1 MTEASFFVS
10 CTTLQPPLQGFRP
23 PVRPPT
29 ENLVA
34 GKAMWSNGHGKMW
47 GHRESILDRTL
58 RQRMRARVTTA
69 PPGRSQDHLVGRPPT
84 KSGVKSF
91 TSWWKSSTEVLKT
104 CLMTS
109 TRRQP
114 DYHDPSNGA
123 HKSTPCSTME
133 PSWPKP
139 CHISFREM
147 SLMDKWWVCYFD
159 LYDILI
165 TNHYEITS
173 AHRAF
178 AATPC
183 ITTPIWLQPT
193 FHIQDWKALKCQT
206 LSVAVHVIV
215 LVS

>member
-84 KSGVKSF
+84 RVEWRALQAGENHQQKFWKLVWWHQQEESQTIMIQAMAPTNRPHAQPWSPPSPNRV
-91 TSWWKSSTEVLKT
+91 TSASEKWAWWTSDESA
-104 CLMTS
+104 TS
-109 TRRQP
+109 T
-114 DYHDPSNGA
+114 
-123 HKSTPCSTME
+123 CM
-133 PSWPKP
+133 
-139 CHISFREM
+139 
-147 SLMDKWWVCYFD
+147 
-159 LYDILI
+159 
-165 TNHYEITS
+165 
-173 AHRAF
+173 
-178 AATPC
+178 
-183 ITTPIWLQPT
+183 T
-193 FHIQDWKALKCQT
+193 F
-206 LSVAVHVIV
+206 
-215 LVS
+215 